1 MAGRSVADI
10 LGAYEE
16 RLGNDADAERATA
29 IEQIA
34 GIMRLR
40 IEAAA

>member
-1 MAGRSVADI
+1 VAGRSVDDVLA
-10 LGAYEE
+10 AYER

-29 IEQIA
+29 IEEIA
-34 GIMRLR
+34 AIMRLR